1 MFSFKLYIGSGSQ
14 DGGGIGR
21 GDHFLPYKFIE
32 RTIKLYIDNIYYY
45 IKIIKNWKG
54 KDSGG
59 KYIPPKFLEVDEN
72 QTHFPFRNLW

>member
-32 RTIKLYIDNIYYY
+32 RAIKLYIDNIYYY

-72 QTHFPFRNLW
+72 QTHFPFHNLW